1 MQNNSI
7 QNDIYKIIYDTAYI
21 KPTSNSQPLWR
32 NDEMDSLDCLTV
44 IMQCEDKFH
53 IRITDDEMKKIV
65 TIGDLVNLVEKK
77 IQTIESKLI
86 AIDDTINQINAAT
99 IRRAQILNH
108 KIKGM

>member
-21 KPTSNSQPLWR
+21 KPTSNSQPLWHS
-32 NDEMDSLDCLTV
+32 DEMDSLDCLNIV
-44 IMQCEDKFH
+44 LQCENKFH
-53 IRITDDEMKKIV
+53 INITDDEMKKLV
-65 TIGDLVNLVEKK
+65 TIGDLVNLVERKT
-77 IQTIESKLI
+77 QTIESKLI
-86 AIDDTINQINAAT
+86 AIGDTINTIKADT